1 MTIKLHKN
9 LNREVVTK
17 YLNQN
22 DIPTKIYYSP
32 PPSKSTIVVFHPVVN
47 TEYLSRQNFSLPI
60 YPYISLKSVK
70 KICSFIN
77 KLKNK

>member
-32 PPSKSTIVVFHPVVN
+32 PCIKLNFIVVFRIP
-47 TEYLSRQNFSLPI
+47 SW
-60 YPYISLKSVK
+60 
-70 KICSFIN
+70 
-77 KLKNK
+77 

>member
-32 PPSKSTIVVFHPVVN
+32 PCIK
-47 TEYLSRQNFSLPI
+47 LNFR
-60 YPYISLKSVK
+60 
-70 KICSFIN
+70 
-77 KLKNK
+77 